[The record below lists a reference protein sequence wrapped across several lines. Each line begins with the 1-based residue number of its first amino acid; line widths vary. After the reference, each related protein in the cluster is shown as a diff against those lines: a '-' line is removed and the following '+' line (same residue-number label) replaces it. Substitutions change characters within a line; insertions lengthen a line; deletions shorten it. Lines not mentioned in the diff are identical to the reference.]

1 MPPPSRIRKH
11 LTRHIRNYFCG
22 DDDGDTCLP
31 VLDDTVFEEEETVPP
46 PDIDSDQ
53 DIVDPPPPPV
63 GPFPGWDSFDPAMT
77 PSIRDHFITGPGK
90 LLSEQSR
97 IYFANEHSD
106 PGNGV
111 ANLVAN
117 AFNYKGSQLPS
128 PLEIYFHLYVT
139 AFLMTLT
146 AKQTD
151 VFSNIMGVSVSNGI
165 EIGENGVCKM
175 FSSKVTRLPSCMK
188 DILDIYT
195 SNKNSI
201 YKCIPSPLA
210 QSSNTGTFAYS
221 SYADCIQHFL
231 GWGPDTFN
239 FLTMLVNLELPF
251 LHALHNC
258 SNPARLHLQ
267 TSGRLFY
274 YLTSGGISLKELP
287 PKKTGRMYLP
297 TQSPLWA
304 HLGRLAL
311 ILITTHIQF
320 VLGMVVIVLLL
331 LKKFFPRN

>member
-1 MPPPSRIRKH
+1 
-11 LTRHIRNYFCG
+11 
-22 DDDGDTCLP
+22 
-31 VLDDTVFEEEETVPP
+31 
-46 PDIDSDQ
+46 
-53 DIVDPPPPPV
+53 
-63 GPFPGWDSFDPAMT
+63 MT

-97 IYFANEHSD
+97 TFFANEHSV

-117 AFNYKGSQLPS
+117 AFNYKGSQLPT
-128 PLEIYFHLYVT
+128 PLEIYFHMYVT

-146 AKQTD
+146 AKQTY

-165 EIGENGVCKM
+165 EIGENGVCEM

-188 DILDIYT
+188 DIRDIYT

-201 YKCIPSPLA
+201 YTCIPSPLA

-239 FLTMLVNLELPF
+239 FF
-251 LHALHNC
+251 
-258 SNPARLHLQ
+258 
-267 TSGRLFY
+267 
-274 YLTSGGISLKELP
+274 
-287 PKKTGRMYLP
+287 
-297 TQSPLWA
+297 
-304 HLGRLAL
+304 
-311 ILITTHIQF
+311 
-320 VLGMVVIVLLL
+320 
-331 LKKFFPRN
+331 